1 MTTVGANF
9 KRGSDTTKTVT
20 CELNEA
26 SSWVTNKVVLTV
38 TRTGTEETA
47 TCTSGTTDNGFPST
61 CVYSATNPNRW
72 TIIGDDD
79 SIKAAIAYTGTETAA
94 FRCDVT
100 VDEEASDSKLVY
112 AETLGKYIE

>member
-9 KRGSDTTKTVT
+9 KRGSDTPKIVT

-26 SSWVTNKVVLTV
+26 SSWVTNKGVLIV

-47 TCTSGTTDNGFPST
+47 TCTSETTDNGFQG
-61 CVYSATNPNRW
+61 CMNSATAPVGW
-72 TIIGDDD
+72 TISGDDD
-79 SIKAAIAYTGTETAA
+79 SIKATIEYTGTETAA

-112 AETLGKYIE
+112 AEALGKYIE